1 MGENV
6 PSNKLKKQAGI
17 AIIISGK
24 LDFKPKLIIRDSV
37 YYILKGK
44 ECQEYT
50 AILTSMH

>member
-24 LDFKPKLIIRDSV
+24 LDFKPKLMKRD
-37 YYILKGK
+37 G
-44 ECQEYT
+44 ED
-50 AILTSMH
+50 TSYSSREKFTKMTSQF